1 MEGIAKSLPFFVPLA
16 VNYSIHRIA
25 HFVETHYSTSLIP
38 ILAVKPPRT

>member
-25 HFVETHYSTSLIP
+25 HFVETHYSILIP